1 MVGVFRKIGPSKICM
16 SVLEAVKR
24 FYGDNLYALRRVKD
38 AANTLGWRERNEL
51 IISGRKSGGSVAKLM
66 PRKK

>member
-1 MVGVFRKIGPSKICM
+1 M

-24 FYGDNLYALRRVKD
+24 FCGDNLYALRRVKD